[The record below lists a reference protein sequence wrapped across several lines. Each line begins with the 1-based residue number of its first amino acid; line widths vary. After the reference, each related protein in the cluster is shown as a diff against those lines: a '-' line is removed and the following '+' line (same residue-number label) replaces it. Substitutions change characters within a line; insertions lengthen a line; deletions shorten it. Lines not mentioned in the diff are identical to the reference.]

1 MPTMSNRVGA
11 AAVVLALAVVGC
23 GSDKRGDSAV
33 ESDSPLP
40 TAAVETDSATSLA
53 TADSTSTST
62 VAPTTT
68 TGVTGP
74 PSVVALTSGRGDD
87 GSLEIGIW
95 FATDPFRDTS
105 ALLLVGTDA
114 DGSYPGTGDPRPHI
128 DGWAEITDSG
138 VVVVDDG
145 VAIVDNV
152 TGEASDWISWTGP
165 DRVTWIYFL
174 GNVPVRGGTVW
185 VALEVDGDVVPAGLA
200 GAPFGSGCSYRAA
213 GVDVDPAGGNIPDF
227 GAPCRY
233 PLG

>member
-1 MPTMSNRVGA
+1 MPTMSNRVGFG
-11 AAVVLALAVVGC
+11 AVVLALAAIGC
-23 GSDKRGDSAV
+23 GTDEGGDAAV
-33 ESDSPLP
+33 ESDPPAP
-40 TAAVETDSATSLA
+40 TAVAATEPATSLA

-62 VAPTTT
+62 VAPTATP
-68 TGVTGP
+68 GVTGP

-95 FATDPFRDTS
+95 FATDPFRDPS
-105 ALLLVGTDA
+105 ARLLVGTDA
-114 DGSYPGTGDPRPHI
+114 DESYPGTGDPRQHI

-145 VAIVDNV
+145 VAIADSAS
-152 TGEASDWISWTGP
+152 GEVSDWFSWTGP

-185 VALEVDGDVVPAGLA
+185 VTLEVDGDVVAAGLA

-213 GVDVDPAGGNIPDF
+213 GVDVDLVGGDIPDF
-227 GAPCRY
+227 GSPCRY